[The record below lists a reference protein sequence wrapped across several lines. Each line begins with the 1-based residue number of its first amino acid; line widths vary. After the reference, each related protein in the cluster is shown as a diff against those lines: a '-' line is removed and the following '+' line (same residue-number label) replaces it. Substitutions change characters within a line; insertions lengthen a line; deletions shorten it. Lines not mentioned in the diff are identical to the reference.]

1 MRQIREGVLVA
12 AQRSV
17 ERSDMGGAVRVF
29 VKEGRRGGGA
39 FKDGSMVSAICCE
52 KADEKNIQSAG
63 AGARQNGTSAAPAQ
77 ARRWPEA

>member
-12 AQRSV
+12 AQRSA
-17 ERSDMGGAVRVF
+17 ERSDMGGAVRVL
-29 VKEGRRGGGA
+29 VKEGRSGGA
-39 FKDGSMVSAICCE
+39 FKDGSTVSAICCE